1 MIIILHFLN
10 QIETRC
16 IICFCYH
23 MHVSKF
29 ERIIKMKKLKSIAVC
44 ALLACGV
51 LSGCGSESADNAWP
65 EKLVLVQMP
74 NENNPDADTKHTAF
88 ATALSDYIGIPV
100 EEMEGSDYTVGIE
113 AMASKNVD
121 VMLVS
126 PMSYFQAKERAG
138 AELLVSTPVSA
149 EYRTKFIV
157 RSDSDMSTLEDL
169 KGKSFAFVDQASSSG
184 YLYPKSTLVQTLN
197 LDTDQVET
205 SGYFFSTVA
214 FSGKHDSSIMGVK
227 MGDYDAA
234 AVAGAIIPQMVQA
247 GVIAEGDLKV
257 IGETEVIPNPAYIV
271 RGDLPADLKAKIK
284 EFYLQYADESY
295 FEAIHGSKDI
305 RFVEVTE
312 NDYQAAKDLLTN
324 LKIDLG
330 DE

>member
-1 MIIILHFLN
+1 
-10 QIETRC
+10 
-16 IICFCYH
+16 
-23 MHVSKF
+23 
-29 ERIIKMKKLKSIAVC
+29 MKKLKSIAVC
-44 ALLACGV
+44 ALLATGV
-51 LSGCGSESADNAWP
+51 LGGCGSNTDSNAWP
-65 EKLVLVQMP
+65 DKLVLVQMP
-74 NENNPDADTKHTAF
+74 NENNPEADTKHTVF

-138 AELLVSTPVSA
+138 AELLVSTPISS

-157 RSDSDMSTLEDL
+157 RSDSEVNSLEEL

-184 YLYPKSTLVQTLN
+184 YLYPKSTLVETLD
-197 LDTDQVET
+197 LDTDQLET

-234 AVAGAIIPQMVQA
+234 AVAGVVIPQMIQA

-257 IGETEVIPNPAYIV
+257 IGETDVIPNPAYIV

-284 EFYLQYADESY
+284 EFYLQFTDESY
-295 FEAIHGSKDI
+295 FEAVHGSKDI
-305 RFVEVTE
+305 RFVEVE
-312 NDYQAAKDLLTN
+312 EEDYKAAKALLEN

-330 DE
+330 DA